1 MTAADEGLRLEGRI
15 RDSISLLQEV
25 DRKIYQ
31 STISTGPS
39 TALKHADLFREALS
53 ALTSMGEER
62 DRLKEA
68 LEEDRRAIGNHW
80 APNDCY
86 ATGPVTGDT
95 SRDLVECPA
104 CAFLAKFDALT
115 PQTEAQSH
123 D

>member
-1 MTAADEGLRLEGRI
+1 MTQSKSTPVQGLIEWHRDRANGAALD
-15 RDSISLLQEV
+15 LLPFEHRQAA
-25 DRKIYQ
+25 
-31 STISTGPS
+31 
-39 TALKHADLFREALS
+39 AL
-53 ALTSMGEER
+53 LTSMGEER

-68 LEEDRRAIGNHW
+68 LEEGRRAIGNHW

-95 SRDLVECPA
+95 YRDLVECPA

>member
-1 MTAADEGLRLEGRI
+1 MTAADEGVRLEGRI
-15 RDSISLLQEV
+15 RDAISLLQEV

-62 DRLKEA
+62 DRLREA
-68 LEEDRRAIGNHW
+68 LEGAERWIADTIEACEENAETTLLPLDYPRTLKTIRA
-80 APNDCY
+80 
-86 ATGPVTGDT
+86 
-95 SRDLVECPA
+95 
-104 CAFLAKFDALT
+104 ALT